1 MRTRARAG
9 NHASGGQNRGRA
21 AVRGRDE
28 ADKWGLPVSVSQRG
42 EEGEPDERDPPV
54 SDRLRKEEARAAPA
68 WAEQERAGLRADFP
82 ATRCTVVFL
91 FLFVQFL
98 SYV

>member
-54 SDRLRKEEARAAPA
+54 SDRLRKEEARAAPV
-68 WAEQERAGLRADFP
+68 WAERERAGLRADFP
-82 ATRCTVVFL
+82 AARCAAVFL

-98 SYV
+98 L